1 MNSRKELLK
10 PKYDV
15 VFQALFQGNKENITE
30 DLITDII
37 GEKVKIVE
45 IKTDETLVREYPDEK
60 LGRLDLKTKFE
71 DGTIC
76 QIEMQLANQKN
87 LIERILYY
95 WSKTYSGQLKRG
107 DSFSKLEKTIGII
120 ITDFEIKE
128 MEGIERLDNKW
139 QIMETREDRKILTNK
154 LELRIIEIPK
164 AKRIIE
170 KEKKNRIAQWMM
182 FLDNPN
188 TKGVEEIME
197 ENKEVKKAASI
208 LYEMSEDEKLQ
219 RLAELKEKYIMDEK
233 ARTEMIEEAERK
245 VEESKRKVEEFE
257 TKAQEFE
264 RRAEKS
270 EIKVEEIVKRLKT
283 KKMPIEEIIEITG
296 MTKEEINKII

>member
-1 MNSRKELLK
+1 MNHNKKLLK

-15 VFQALFQGNKENITE
+15 VFQALFQSNKENITE
-30 DLITDII
+30 NLITDII

-45 IKTDETLVREYPDEK
+45 IRTDETLVREYPDEK

-76 QIEMQLANQKN
+76 QIEMQLANQNN

-128 MEGIERLDNKW
+128 MKGIERLDNKW
-139 QIMETREDRKILTNK
+139 QIMETGESRKILTNK

-164 AKRIIE
+164 ARRIIE
-170 KEKKNRIAQWMM
+170 KEKQNRIAQWMM

-188 TKGVEEIME
+188 TKGVQEIME

-219 RLAELKEKYIMDEK
+219 RLAELKEKYIMDEI
-233 ARTEMIEEAERK
+233 ARTEMVEEAQRK
-245 VEESKRKVEEFE
+245 LEESKKAVEESKKAVEE
-257 TKAQEFE
+257 
-264 RRAEKS
+264 EKKKTE
-270 EIKVEEIVKRLKT
+270 EIVKKLKEKKMSVEEIV
-283 KKMPIEEIIEITG
+283 EITG

>member
-1 MNSRKELLK
+1 MNSNKKLLK

-15 VFQALFQGNKENITE
+15 VFQALFQTNKENITE
-30 DLITDII
+30 NLITDII

-45 IKTDETLVREYPDEK
+45 IKTDETLVREYPDER

-95 WSKTYSGQLKRG
+95 WSKTYSNQLKRG

-120 ITDFEIKE
+120 ITDFEIEE
-128 MEGIERLDNKW
+128 MRGIERLNNKW
-139 QIMETREDRKILTNK
+139 QIMEVNESDRILTNK

-164 AKRIIE
+164 ARRIIE
-170 KEKKNRIAQWMM
+170 KEKENRIAQWMM

-188 TKGVEEIME
+188 TKGVQEIME
-197 ENKEVKKAASI
+197 ENKEVKKAVNV

-219 RLAELKEKYIMDEK
+219 RLAELKEKYIMD
-233 ARTEMIEEAERK
+233 REAELETA
-245 VEESKRKVEEFE
+245 EEKGSK
-257 TKAQEFE
+257 A
-264 RRAEKS
+264 KS
-270 EIKVEEIVKRLKT
+270 IEIVKKLKE
-283 KKMPIEEIIEITG
+283 KGMLIDEISEITG
-296 MTKEEINKII
+296 MTKKEIEEIV

>member
-1 MNSRKELLK
+1 
-10 PKYDV
+10 
-15 VFQALFQGNKENITE
+15 
-30 DLITDII
+30 
-37 GEKVKIVE
+37 
-45 IKTDETLVREYPDEK
+45 
-60 LGRLDLKTKFE
+60 
-71 DGTIC
+71 
-76 QIEMQLANQKN
+76 MQLANQNN

-128 MEGIERLDNKW
+128 MKGIERLDNKW
-139 QIMETREDRKILTNK
+139 QIMETGESRKILTNK

-164 AKRIIE
+164 ARRIIE
-170 KEKKNRIAQWMM
+170 KEKQNRIAQWMM

-188 TKGVEEIME
+188 TKGVQEIME

-219 RLAELKEKYIMDEK
+219 RLAELKEKYIMDEI
-233 ARTEMIEEAERK
+233 ARTEMVEEAQRK
-245 VEESKRKVEEFE
+245 LEESKKAVEESKKAVEE
-257 TKAQEFE
+257 
-264 RRAEKS
+264 EKKKTE
-270 EIKVEEIVKRLKT
+270 EIIKKLKEKKMLVEEIV
-283 KKMPIEEIIEITG
+283 EITG

>member
-1 MNSRKELLK
+1 MQKGGRMNSNKKLLK

-30 DLITDII
+30 SLITDII

-76 QIEMQLANQKN
+76 QIEMQLANQNN

-95 WSKTYSGQLKRG
+95 WSKTYSGQIKRG

-120 ITDFEIKE
+120 ITDFEINE
-128 MEGIERLDNKW
+128 MKGIERLDNKW
-139 QIMETREDRKILTNK
+139 QIMETNEPRRILTNK

-164 AKRIIE
+164 ARRIIE
-170 KEKKNRIAQWMM
+170 REKQNRIAQWMM

-188 TKGVEEIME
+188 TKGVQKIME

-219 RLAELKEKYIMDEK
+219 RLAELKEKYIMDEI
-233 ARTEMIEEAERK
+233 ARTEMVEEAERK
-245 VEESKRKVEEFE
+245 VEESRRKVEES
-257 TKAQEFE
+257 
-264 RRAEKS
+264 RRE
-270 EIKVEEIVKRLKT
+270 VEEAKKKTEKIIKKLKE

-296 MTKEEINKII
+296 MTKEEINEII

>member
-1 MNSRKELLK
+1 MNHNKKLLK

-15 VFQALFQGNKENITE
+15 VFQALFQSNKENITE
-30 DLITDII
+30 NLITDII

-45 IKTDETLVREYPDEK
+45 IRTDETLVREYPDEK

-76 QIEMQLANQKN
+76 QIEMQLANQNN

-128 MEGIERLDNKW
+128 MKGIERLDNKW
-139 QIMETREDRKILTNK
+139 QIMETGEQRKILTNK

-164 AKRIIE
+164 ARRIIE
-170 KEKKNRIAQWMM
+170 KEKQNRIAQWMM

-188 TKGVEEIME
+188 TKGVQEIME

-219 RLAELKEKYIMDEK
+219 RLAELKEKYIMDEI
-233 ARTEMIEEAERK
+233 ARTEMVEEAQRK
-245 VEESKRKVEEFE
+245 LEESKKAVEE
-257 TKAQEFE
+257 
-264 RRAEKS
+264 EKKKTE
-270 EIKVEEIVKRLKT
+270 EIVKKLKEKKMSVEEIV
-283 KKMPIEEIIEITG
+283 EITG